1 MGAYHVSFF
10 FFFGLP
16 SSALKLFAPN
26 KCHFFFFSACGW
38 KKLQFFSFFC
48 VCVDSHLLYFSCDVQ
63 RSSLKRT
70 GSTRVSHFL
79 FFFFAI
85 AHCLVYNT
93 KKKGKKSK
101 KKKKGGEKRQTMSHR
116 IALNE

>member
-85 AHCLVYNT
+85 AQCLVYNT

>member
-10 FFFGLP
+10 FFFW
-16 SSALKLFAPN
+16 SSLFCFEALRTEQMS
-26 KCHFFFFSACGW
+26 FFFFLRLRMEEAAV
-38 KKLQFFSFFC
+38 FSFLC